1 MPNYCCMLGF
11 MRFWKISRNRLAGGE
26 SPLGGSSV
34 YAGFVVLE
42 REPPG
47 GALPA
52 ARRRLGLH

>member
-1 MPNYCCMLGF
+1 MLGF